1 MGIISLSDLE
11 SLFAVLTT
19 FVGTAV
25 LVFHALILN
34 RIEILF
40 WEQEKKIK
48 RYIVFSAIIFVL
60 FIVVN
65 LSTVYLYFDLAN
77 KLLTA
82 WGNDGEN
89 VKKCV
94 KPFVIIALLSLYFM
108 VLGVAFVKNERDS
121 KKDVEDKFRTN
132 DMISDQI
139 LKLGIDFVVTIGL
152 IVPIFDK
159 TNIFDTARNFSV
171 LIVALVS
178 AVVAM
183 WSVLSIYKHET
194 RIQVYFEVGG
204 DKEGEKEGEKKDEKK
219 EKYYIYFR
227 EGDYMVCGKN
237 KISNFEFDENN
248 SGFRLFPMSELLGKQ
263 IEMHFEIDL

>member
-11 SLFAVLTT
+11 SLFAVLAT

-48 RYIVFSAIIFVL
+48 RYIVFSAIIFAL

-65 LSTVYLYFDLAN
+65 LFTVYLYFGLIN

-82 WGNDGEN
+82 WGNGGVN
-89 VKKCV
+89 AKKCV
-94 KPFVIIALLSLYFM
+94 KPFVIIALLFLYSM
-108 VLGVAFVKNERDS
+108 VVVVALLINERNS
-121 KKDVEDKFRTN
+121 KKDGEDKWQTN
-132 DMISDQI
+132 DMISGQI
-139 LKLGIDFVVTIGL
+139 LKLGIDFVVNIGL

-194 RIQVYFEVGG
+194 RIQVYFEVGR
-204 DKEGEKEGEKKDEKK
+204 DKEGEKEGEKKD
-219 EKYYIYFR
+219 KYYIYFR

>member
-1 MGIISLSDLE
+1 MGVISLSDLE

-65 LSTVYLYFDLAN
+65 LSTVYLYFGLIN

-82 WGNDGEN
+82 WGNGGE
-89 VKKCV
+89 KCV
-94 KPFVIIALLSLYFM
+94 KPFVIIVLLFLYVMVAVVALLI
-108 VLGVAFVKNERDS
+108 NERES
-121 KKDVEDKFRTN
+121 KKDGEDKWQTN
-132 DMISDQI
+132 DMISGQI
-139 LKLGIDFVVTIGL
+139 LKLGIDFVVTILL

-178 AVVAM
+178 AVLAM

-194 RIQVYFEVGG
+194 RIKVYFEVVV
-204 DKEGEKEGEKKDEKK
+204 DKDTKEKN
-219 EKYYIYFR
+219 KYYIYFR

-237 KISNFEFDENN
+237 KINNFDFDENN
-248 SGFRLFPMSELLGKQ
+248 SGFRLFPMGELLDKQ

>member
-1 MGIISLSDLE
+1 MDGISLSDLE
-11 SLFAVLTT
+11 SLLAVLTT
-19 FVGTAV
+19 FVGTTV
-25 LVFHALILN
+25 LIFHALILN

-40 WEQEKKIK
+40 WEQEKKIQ
-48 RYIVFSAIIFVL
+48 RYIVFSTMIFVL

-82 WGNDGEN
+82 CGNDGEN

-121 KKDVEDKFRTN
+121 KKDVEDRFRTN

-139 LKLGIDFVVTIGL
+139 LKLGIDFVVTILL
-152 IVPIFDK
+152 IIPIFDI

-171 LIVALVS
+171 FIVALVS
-178 AVVAM
+178 AVAAM
-183 WSVLSIYKHET
+183 YSVLSIYKHET
-194 RIQVYFEVGG
+194 RINVYFEVLVDNRGT
-204 DKEGEKEGEKKDEKK
+204 KKDR
-219 EKYYIYFR
+219 YYIYFR

-237 KISNFEFDENN
+237 KINNFDFDENN
-248 SGFRLFPMSELLGKQ
+248 SGFKLFPMGELLDKQ